1 MLESGDRASRRGLKA
16 FVAIAVTFAAFTTLA
31 FFGGLGSIASVGS
44 SSAAEY
50 EYGGKVTI
58 CHRTG
63 SPKNPLVTLSV
74 NASALDTYLAR
85 GDTLG
90 PCP

>member
-1 MLESGDRASRRGLKA
+1 MLESGDRAPRRGMRALG
-16 FVAIAVTFAAFTTLA
+16 AIAVTFAAFTTLA
-31 FFGGLGSIASVGS
+31 FFGGLGGIASAGS

-58 CHRTG
+58 CHQTG
-63 SPKNPLVTLSV
+63 SAKKPFVTITV
-74 NASALDTYLAR
+74 NESALDAYLAR
-85 GDTLG
+85 GDTIG